1 MLEFYLLVTL
11 IVSVFLFCTET
22 LITLYFPY
30 KNIKTKY
37 IVNSIFCAIIMFSIM
52 SYTMYLSSIVMSEI
66 TIFLISGTIG
76 IIMSILMYKDKMR
89 NINQKDVV
97 TEARENLITELKKEE
112 EELQKA
118 AIIIEQFKYKMGK
131 STENYENDLDK
142 YKKKIE
148 KLEKELSKSKEES
161 NTYQIKIIGIYI
173 IIYMIIFITT

>member
-11 IVSVFLFCTET
+11 IASVFLFCIET

-89 NINQKDVV
+89 NINQKDVKKQ
-97 TEARENLITELKKEE
+97 EENLVSVNDFIGKTGKIIYKSEPEGPINTYLGVLEDNKEIF
-112 EELQKA
+112 LYS
-118 AIIIEQFKYKMGK
+118 I
-131 STENYENDLDK
+131 D
-142 YKKKIE
+142 
-148 KLEKELSKSKEES
+148 KLEINDIFVITSYEE
-161 NTYQIKIIGIYI
+161 NKFYCEKNK
-173 IIYMIIFITT
+173 